1 METDVNL
8 SKSTSSGISLT
19 KSSSSSRSSV
29 SELDSDTDTNVIYQR
44 PTNEASCTD
53 ENECKKSVSDNGSEE
68 YVYRESFYI
77 ETKQVSTITE
87 EIVHISN
94 ENVDGMSHAEYYK
107 GLYQECKRQ
116 LAAAVK
122 AADTKYTGIVQK
134 YRDLEDNYNAMSLTS
149 TNATEVK
156 DKLIIS
162 LNKTVEEY
170 GEKVSVLITEH
181 ESKIHEYED
190 MLSAKNKILSSQKVI
205 IDAQSTSEKRLQN
218 IIKGELDFR
227 MKPSKKKASGKNI
240 NLSLYNCEGCPATFV
255 DLIKCNL
262 CSEYVCNGV
271 TASKLKTA
279 VQNCKT
285 VYVICKKCEEA
296 NTTTNEDPWPTINI
310 RPHIMHFRRLVFS
323 YTE

>member
-1 METDVNL
+1 
-8 SKSTSSGISLT
+8 
-19 KSSSSSRSSV
+19 
-29 SELDSDTDTNVIYQR
+29 
-44 PTNEASCTD
+44 
-53 ENECKKSVSDNGSEE
+53 
-68 YVYRESFYI
+68 
-77 ETKQVSTITE
+77 
-87 EIVHISN
+87 
-94 ENVDGMSHAEYYK
+94 
-107 GLYQECKRQ
+107 
-116 LAAAVK
+116 
-122 AADTKYTGIVQK
+122 
-134 YRDLEDNYNAMSLTS
+134 MSLTS

-170 GEKVSVLITEH
+170 GEKVSALITEH

-262 CSEYVCNGV
+262 CSEYVCESCNGV
-271 TASKLKTA
+271 TVSKLKTA

-285 VYVICKKCEEA
+285 VYLICKKCEEA
-296 NTTTNEDPWPTINI
+296 NTTTNEDRATESVPDDNDNNQ
-310 RPHIMHFRRLVFS
+310 FRLEQIIIS
-323 YTE
+323 KLQKIENAIDQSITKKTG